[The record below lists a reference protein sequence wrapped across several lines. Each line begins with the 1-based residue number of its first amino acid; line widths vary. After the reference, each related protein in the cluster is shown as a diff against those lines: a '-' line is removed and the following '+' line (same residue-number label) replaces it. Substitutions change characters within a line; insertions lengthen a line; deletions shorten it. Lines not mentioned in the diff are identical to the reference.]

1 MKYVCKGSKNNSK
14 HKRGIEK
21 KILASLS
28 GGGNNDIA
36 AKGRGDCVEKN
47 AERSHFGKINGK
59 KELFFYIMAFL
70 SETFCIFVA

>member
-1 MKYVCKGSKNNSK
+1 MKYVCKGSKIIRNTSVAL
-14 HKRGIEK
+14 RK
-21 KILASLS
+21 KLASLS

-36 AKGRGDCVEKN
+36 AKGRGHCDEKN